1 MDKVKN
7 LPEINT
13 IIFRCEEGNI
23 KAEYLV
29 EVIAEGPRQS
39 KFSLDVLIL
48 FWLTAVGGYGYCLV
62 MILKFL
68 KLL

>member
-13 IIFRCEEGNI
+13 IIFRGEEGNI
-23 KAEYLV
+23 KPEYLV
-29 EVIAEGPRQS
+29 EVMEPQS
-39 KFSLDVLIL
+39 KFSLYVLIL
-48 FWLTAVGGYGYCLV
+48 FWITAVGGCGYCLV